1 MSRISTPQGPED
13 LSVIEEAQVLL
24 SHFMRN
30 SSRETRGS
38 PAGNRS
44 DQDST
49 SGECAGPE
57 KSLWKNARKHDRLT
71 RTPIESRSPSIAD
84 GKRRPISSALRTP
97 DSLNPSEQNKRNTPS
112 SPGGGGGREIPGA
125 RRSRR
130 TRTGPTNYYDKTN
143 YLGFGSDEDVSDSHA
158 KSSPTTSRQ
167 TRFSSNTPASKPSS
181 CINDR
186 NGKSRV
192 IYSSPHVQILKSP
205 FESLD
210 DLGILGRAYYS
221 SARSPAEYAKKY
233 QSSPPS
239 ADEILHVDFDQTEM
253 SAILELF
260 SFFGFQP
267 PESLDVALSDQIIQI
282 ASIYETPRNISKKIW
297 RICELAQILSDN
309 RVEGVDDSHTWLS
322 TSKQDQKDK
331 NKRQTRRLVRKTL
344 GLSKSKYHDSELLC
358 SDNKLRR
365 LSRSLPFAS
374 ILSRRRF
381 DDINAFI
388 DDARQGSLASSSC
401 FIKATA
407 SNRGSVEVVRSLNKI
422 LQRRELGVRVTRQLC
437 STINEDFKLAK
448 TWKGASNDVIVLA
461 WAPDGT
467 QFAAGATAQCDEHNL
482 EYNRNNNL
490 VVGDVV
496 NNRLTELPD
505 HWVSRPSGRA
515 ATSRT
520 VYDDRLW
527 MSVTSIEWWDDALFT
542 ASYDNTV
549 KMWNTSNQNASCFR
563 TLRHDSKVEVMARS
577 NFEGNLL
584 ATGTRSIG
592 LWRLADSIHSLLE
605 LPRGR
610 SRKDRE
616 LVPTSLAWGA
626 IKATGNI
633 LLAGMC
639 ERDDGM
645 PQTGLLAGWHIGE
658 ASTTPMQ
665 FSPNSQNMFDIKWHP
680 TLPIFAAA
688 TSVGHGPVNK
698 NSKETRSFVRL
709 YQPLS
714 SRTCTMEFECP
725 ALDINEVNIC
735 PRNPNYVTASCTDGV
750 TYVWDHRRPDHIIHK
765 LRHGEPLNQVDETIS
780 REQADVGVRIA
791 LWGDRIDEFYTGAS
805 DGVLKKWDILRA
817 PENVLVQDT
826 AKFEEEIM
834 CGAFSKDRSNLLIGD
849 SAGGIHLLS
858 PGPFSS
864 TEGLS
869 MDFKPASQPQMRLHR
884 DGYGSGPESGI
895 RTGAELLSSGKLVR
909 HPIYGVGQG
918 PCYDGPFA
926 AWARPEDTPPYQIAR
941 TRLKDEVQLRQLHGV
956 RPECRIGLDQVSQ
969 EDIKAQIKLAHI
981 RNQQRYNNKRTREG
995 LADPACA
1002 SESFI
1007 DLVDDRHSPSPS
1019 YSHRP
1024 KRRMDDIP
1032 PASGVEVIDLTGD
1045 TDTEENPGPK
1055 ADIHFAE
1062 FKTAL
1067 EELGEELEEDFWWP
1081 SSGTIDANIQ
1091 DVDGV

>member
-1 MSRISTPQGPED
+1 MSRISTPQGSED
-13 LSVIEEAQVLL
+13 LSALEEAQVLL
-24 SHFMRN
+24 SHFMRH
-30 SSRETRGS
+30 SSRETRSS

-49 SGECAGPE
+49 SGECAGPG
-57 KSLWKNARKHDRLT
+57 KPLWKNARKHDRLI
-71 RTPIESRSPSIAD
+71 RTPVESKSPSIAA
-84 GKRRPISSALRTP
+84 GKHCLISSALRTP
-97 DSLNPSEQNKRNTPS
+97 DSLRPSEQDKRTTPS
-112 SPGGGGGREIPGA
+112 SPGGGCEIPGA
-125 RRSRR
+125 RRSGR
-130 TRTGPTNYYDKTN
+130 TRTGPTNYYDKAN
-143 YLGFGSDEDVSDSHA
+143 YLGFGSDENVSDSRA
-158 KSSPTTSRQ
+158 KSSPTKSRQ
-167 TRFSSNTPASKPSS
+167 TRFSSNTPALKPSS
-181 CINDR
+181 WVNYR

-210 DLGILGRAYYS
+210 NLGILGRACYS
-221 SARSPAEYAKKY
+221 SARNPAEYANKC
-233 QSSPPS
+233 QSVPPS

-253 SAILELF
+253 AAVLELF

-267 PESLDVALSDQIIQI
+267 PENLDVALSDQIIQI

-322 TSKQDQKDK
+322 TSVKPDQKDK
-331 NKRQTRRLVRKTL
+331 NKRQARRLVRKTL
-344 GLSKSKYHDSELLC
+344 GLNKSKYHDSELLF
-358 SDNKLRR
+358 SDNQLRK
-365 LSRSLPFAS
+365 LSRTLPFAS
-374 ILSRRRF
+374 ILSRRGF
-381 DDINAFI
+381 DDIDTFI
-388 DDARQGSLASSSC
+388 NDARQGFLASSPC

-407 SNRGSVEVVRSLNKI
+407 SNGGSVEMARSLNRM
-422 LQRRELGVRVTRQLC
+422 LQRRELGVRVSRQLC
-437 STINEDFKLAK
+437 STINEHFKLAK

-467 QFAAGATAQCDEHNL
+467 QFAVGATAQCDEHNM

-490 VVGDVV
+490 VLGDMV

-520 VYDDRLW
+520 VHDDRLW

-584 ATGTRSIG
+584 ATGTRSVGI
-592 LWRLADSIHSLLE
+592 WRLAESTHSLLE
-605 LPRGR
+605 LPRAR

-688 TSVGHGPVNK
+688 TSVGHGLVKK

-725 ALDINEVNIC
+725 ALDINEVNVC
-735 PRNPNYVTASCTDGV
+735 PMDPNYVTASCTDGV
-750 TYVWDHRRPDHIIHK
+750 TYVWDHRRPDQVLHK

-791 LWGDRIDEFYTGAS
+791 LWGDRIDDFYTGAS

-849 SAGGIHLLS
+849 AAGGIHLLS
-858 PGPFSS
+858 PAPFSS

-869 MDFKPASQPQMRLHR
+869 MDFKPASKPQLRLPR
-884 DGYGSGPESGI
+884 DGYGSDPESGI
-895 RTGAELLSSGKLVR
+895 RRGAELLSSGKLDR

-918 PCYDGPFA
+918 PRYDGPFA
-926 AWARPEDTPPYQIAR
+926 AWARPEGTPQDQIAR

-956 RPECRIGLDQVSQ
+956 RPECRIGLDKVSR
-969 EDIKAQIKLAHI
+969 EDVKAQIKLAHS
-981 RNQQRYNNKRTREG
+981 RNQQRYHNKRAREG
-995 LADPACA
+995 LADPAYA
-1002 SESFI
+1002 RASFI

-1019 YSHRP
+1019 FSHRP
-1024 KRRMDDIP
+1024 KRRMDDVLL
-1032 PASGVEVIDLTGD
+1032 ASGVEVIDLTGD

-1062 FKTAL
+1062 FQTAL
-1067 EELGEELEEDFWWP
+1067 EEVEELEEDFWWP

-1091 DVDGV
+1091 DVDGI